1 MAADD
6 LTRPLGFDR
15 DTPAVA
21 RRRVPV
27 GKIAG
32 GFCLALLTGLVGF
45 IAFARDPLGGEP
57 IAMASIDKMAKRV
70 SAQSEQETPAQ
81 RETSPNV
88 REVPQGKPEQQR
100 QGAADMENDAGVRV
114 VRQNGQVP
122 GSVIIRVPDAQPV
135 IKLAPASDKRII
147 ERSRHGNLPKLGT
160 DGVRAADIYARP
172 VTAQQRNAPV
182 RIAIIV
188 GGMGIN
194 AHTTQDAVQRLAG
207 PISLA
212 YAPYGQDLERQVS
225 RAREDGHEVLLQA
238 PMEPFDYP
246 DNDPGPH
253 TLVATLPV
261 EQNIDRLQWVM
272 ARFSGYV
279 GVINFMGGRFT
290 SNDAALAPM
299 MKDFASRGL
308 LYIDDGS
315 SGRSVASQV
324 AAGAGVSSGKAD
336 VVLDAVQRGQEI
348 DAALARLEKIA
359 REKGSAIG
367 YGSALPVTVD
377 RIARWAKAAEAR
389 GITLVPVSALVSS
402 PKRS

>member
-6 LTRPLGFDR
+6 LTRPLGLDR
-15 DTPAVA
+15 DAPAA
-21 RRRVPV
+21 TRRRVPL
-27 GKIAG
+27 GKIGG
-32 GFCLALLTGLVGF
+32 GFCLALLTGLAGF
-45 IAFARDPLGGEP
+45 IAFAKDPLGGEP
-57 IAMASIDKMAKRV
+57 IAMASIDRMPKR
-70 SAQSEQETPAQ
+70 ATGPSEQEAPGT
-81 RETSPNV
+81 REMSPNV
-88 REVPQGKPEQQR
+88 REMPQIKPEQQR

-114 VRQNGQVP
+114 VRQNGQAP

-135 IKLAPASDKRII
+135 IKLAPAPDKRLV
-147 ERSRHGNLPKLGT
+147 ERSRHGNLPKLGP
-160 DGVRAADIYARP
+160 DGIRAADVYARP
-172 VTAQQRNAPV
+172 VSAQHRNAPV
-182 RIAIIV
+182 RIAIVV

-290 SNDAALAPM
+290 SNDAALAPV